1 MRDRY
6 MSADGKTF
14 ANHPWSTPVNDYRE
28 YGRVRVA
35 AKGEAMWSL
44 PEGHFVYG
52 RFEIVELRYNVAARQ
67 TADQPD
73 RLSLRRVES
82 DR

>member
-1 MRDRY
+1 
-6 MSADGKTF
+6 
-14 ANHPWSTPVNDYRE
+14 
-28 YGRVRVA
+28 
-35 AKGEAMWSL
+35 MWSL

-67 TADQPD
+67 SADAPA
-73 RLSLRRVES
+73 RLSLRRVVS